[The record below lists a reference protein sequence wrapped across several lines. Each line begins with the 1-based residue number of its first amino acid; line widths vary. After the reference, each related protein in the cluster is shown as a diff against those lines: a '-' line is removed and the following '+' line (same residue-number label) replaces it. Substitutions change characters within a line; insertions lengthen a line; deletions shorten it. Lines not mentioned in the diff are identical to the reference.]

1 MLVLTSFVSSA
12 CAFIYFVPAPVE
24 YSVNDGPRQIVVGVV
39 GPRPQGKPEFAWGPG
54 VNVGA
59 CVNFLAGFACCVLA
73 LRTPRESASSKKV
86 NLPRRLPRQHICGGA
101 AATSSALGAAHGANW
116 SDHV

>member
-1 MLVLTSFVSSA
+1 LISSA
-12 CAFIYFVPAPVE
+12 GAFVYFVPAPVE
-24 YSVNDGPRQIVVGVV
+24 YSVNDGPRQIVVGVA

-59 CVNFLAGFACCVLA
+59 CVNFLAGFICCLLA
-73 LRTPRESASSKKV
+73 LRTPRVESESSKKV
-86 NLPRRLPRQHICGGA
+86 NLPRHMPRQQVYGGA
-101 AATSSALGAAHGANW
+101 HATSSALGPAHGANW